1 MFDWI
6 LNAPLD
12 FRLLE
17 RLLEIIKIVNASSN
31 FTLKHYNKVISFAKA
46 NDDIVLS
53 YLLLTLN
60 TVHSKRGEH
69 LFNKFIYI
77 PWTQEVN

>member
-6 LNAPLD
+6 LNTPLD

-17 RLLEIIKIVNASSN
+17 RLLEIIKIVKASSN

-46 NDDIVLS
+46 NDDFVLA
-53 YLLLTLN
+53 YLLITYFEN
-60 TVHSKRGEH
+60 NAFKKGRTS
-69 LFNKFIYI
+69 I
-77 PWTQEVN
+77 